1 MKTDILN
8 IGMIGLDTSH
18 APLFAEMLN
27 NSDHPHHVPGGRLT
41 TAFPGGS
48 PDFPLSIDRVSGYT
62 AQIRDDFGVRMV
74 ESVEAVAEQTDA
86 LMLLTVDGRLHVE
99 QFAAVASYGKPVFID
114 KPFALSSHDAGV
126 IARLARKH
134 NVPLLSCSSVRWA
147 ENLAAAAEENEAGN
161 LIGVDCYG
169 PMELQPTQPGFFW
182 YGIHMADMLYR
193 CMGPGCAEV
202 KVTTA
207 EDHDLAVGVWAD
219 GRIGT
224 IRGNRKGNKRFGALL
239 HRDQGTGH
247 VDIYAQ
253 QKPYYASM
261 LEAVIRM
268 FQTQTPPININET
281 LEVIA
286 FLEAANES
294 RMTGQPVSLKISQH
308 GEGISNHRTSAY

>member
-1 MKTDILN
+1 MSTEILK

-27 NSDHPHHVPGGRLT
+27 DTAHPHHIPGGQVT
-41 TAFPGGS
+41 AAFPGGS
-48 PDFPLSIDRVSGYT
+48 PDFPLSINRVAGYT
-62 AQIRDDFGVRMV
+62 AQIRDGYGVRMV

-86 LMLLTVDGRLHVE
+86 LLLLTVDGRLHVE
-99 QFAAVASYGKPVFID
+99 QFAAIASYGKPVFID
-114 KPFALSSHDAGV
+114 KPFALSSRDARI
-126 IARLARKH
+126 IADLAREH
-134 NVPLLSCSSVRWA
+134 HVPLLSCSSVRWA
-147 ENLAAAAEENEAGN
+147 ENLAAAAGEKEGGN
-161 LIGVDCYG
+161 LFGVDCYG

-193 CMGPGCAEV
+193 CMGPGCTEV
-202 KVTTA
+202 RVTTS
-207 EDHDLAVGVWAD
+207 EDHDLAVGVWSD

-239 HRDQGTGH
+239 HREQNTAH

-294 RMTGQPVSLKISQH
+294 RVTGQPVRLKIS
-308 GEGISNHRTSAY
+308 

>member
-1 MKTDILN
+1 MKTGLLN

-27 NSDHPHHVPGGRLT
+27 HSGHPHHVPGGRVT

-48 PDFPLSIDRVSGYT
+48 PDFPLSISRVPGYT
-62 AQIRDDFGVRMV
+62 AQIRDDCGVRMV
-74 ESVEAVAEQTDA
+74 ETVEAVAEETDA

-99 QFAAVASYGKPVFID
+99 QFAAVAPYGKPVFID
-114 KPFALSSHDAGV
+114 KPFALSSGDAQA
-126 IARLARKH
+126 ISHLASKY
-134 NVPLLSCSSVRWA
+134 NVPLMSCSSVRYA
-147 ENLAAAAEENEAGN
+147 ENLAAAAGEMGKGE
-161 LIGVDCYG
+161 LFGVDCYG

-182 YGIHMADMLYR
+182 YGIHMAEMLYR
-193 CMGPGCAEV
+193 CMGTGCTEV
-202 KVTTA
+202 RVTTG
-207 EDHDLAVGVWAD
+207 EEHDLAIGVWAD

-224 IRGNRKGNKRFGALL
+224 LRGNRKGNKRFGALL
-239 HRDQGTGH
+239 HREKETDH

-253 QKPYYASM
+253 EKPYYASM

-268 FQTQTPPININET
+268 FQTETPPIPITET

-294 RMTGQPVSLKISQH
+294 RTTGKAVPLNIH
-308 GEGISNHRTSAY
+308 ETGAII